1 MKTPTDRPPSIT
13 PRRRVHTAFATVAV
27 AGLLAVLATACGDD
41 GPPPTPTTTT
51 AAPTTT
57 TEAPTTVASSTGA
70 RQKLTIRPVLSS
82 GPCATVATT
91 GTDPIT
97 PGATISV
104 PAQADGSYPL
114 IDGIFCYQLG
124 DPAGDGNDLKDA
136 TVARNGDTW
145 QVLARPRSDSVKA
158 LNTLFNACLA
168 GEPTCPAGEGGH
180 GYAAFVWKGAVLL
193 APAVSA
199 EDLADGPILLASGLD
214 ERTAR
219 DLAGLINYG

>member
-1 MKTPTDRPPSIT
+1 MKTTTCRPSSNA
-13 PRRRVHTAFATVAV
+13 PRRRTSTMLATVAI

-41 GPPPTPTTTT
+41 GPPPAPTTTT
-51 AAPTTT
+51 AASTTT
-57 TEAPTTVASSTGA
+57 TADATTVPSSTGA
-70 RQKLTIRPVLSS
+70 REKLTIRPVLSS

-104 PAQADGSYPL
+104 PTQADGSFPL
-114 IDGIFCYQLG
+114 IDGVFCYKLG
-124 DPAGDGNDLKDA
+124 DAAGDGNDLKDA

-158 LNTLFNACLA
+158 LNELFNACLA
-168 GEPTCPAGEGGH
+168 GDPTCPAGEGGH